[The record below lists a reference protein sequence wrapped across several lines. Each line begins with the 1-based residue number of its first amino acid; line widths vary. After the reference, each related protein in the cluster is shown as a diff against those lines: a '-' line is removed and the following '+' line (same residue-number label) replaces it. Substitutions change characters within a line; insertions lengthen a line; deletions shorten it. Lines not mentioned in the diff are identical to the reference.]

1 MYNTMKLISMNFTQ
15 SKIILTCIEVRKYK
29 NCLTPNVLINVD
41 GQMIKL
47 SNFAHCHVNYY
58 L

>member
-1 MYNTMKLISMNFTQ
+1 MKLISMNFTQ
-15 SKIILTCIEVRKYK
+15 SKITLTCIKVRKFK

-41 GQMIKL
+41 GQMINL
-47 SNFAHCHVNYY
+47 SNFAHCHVNCY